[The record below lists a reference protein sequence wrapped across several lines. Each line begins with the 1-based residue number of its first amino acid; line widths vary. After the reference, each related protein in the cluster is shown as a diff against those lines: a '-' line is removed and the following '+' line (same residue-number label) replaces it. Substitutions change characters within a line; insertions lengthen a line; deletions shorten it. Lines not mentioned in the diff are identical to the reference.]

1 MEVEEQEG
9 EEEQMMLVRHGSDA
23 SASTTFTSNTIDSND
38 STNSNDDNN
47 NNDDDDD
54 ERSLVVTLIGS
65 IANLCSATLG
75 AGILALPFAFYQAGL
90 ICGTILLLASAWA
103 TSTSIGLLVESCDKY
118 KLSTYERIVERGLG
132 YKFRSIVEVSILIFC
147 CGTAVGY
154 VIAVGDIIERVI
166 PFMTPGQL
174 RIAKSLVW
182 LIAMLPLSCLRRMK
196 SLECASSVGII
207 SIITLL
213 VAATVHLI
221 HHDDEDDD
229 DDEESRHNNSE
240 ESSSPW
246 SSLLSVIGPANGS
259 WISVLQACPIFFYA
273 FSCQVNVAQIFEEL
287 PASVRGRNTAA
298 DDDSDGGKGGKIK
311 KMNWVTIS
319 GVLVCG
325 LLYASVS
332 LVTLLDFGNGVKPN
346 ILSCY
351 KLKNDGSDPL
361 LHIAFL
367 AMALAVVTA
376 FPLNIFPARVSLIL
390 MWEKN
395 QKKIINIDQ
404 QQQIICCG
412 IGGGI
417 EEQVKQSL
425 LPTNRNN
432 NGSDYNSVGRE
443 DHDPLRPPST
453 TITQQQHQNNLS
465 DGNGGGGDGGVITH
479 GNYHDEN
486 DDGRQEGENDNE
498 EFHPLQHSIV
508 TLILAGTAL
517 GFALVVPNISIVFG
531 LLGGTTSSLLGF
543 IVPGLLGLQLDRSR
557 TSAWFLVICGSIIA
571 VLTTTVTVYSMF

>member
-1 MEVEEQEG
+1 M
-9 EEEQMMLVRHGSDA
+9 
-23 SASTTFTSNTIDSND
+23 
-38 STNSNDDNN
+38 
-47 NNDDDDD
+47 
-54 ERSLVVTLIGS
+54 
-65 IANLCSATLG
+65 
-75 AGILALPFAFYQAGL
+75 ALPFAFYQAGL
-90 ICGTILLLASAWA
+90 ICGTLLLLASACA
-103 TSTSIGLLVESCDKY
+103 TSTSIGLLVESCDRY

-132 YKFRSIVEVSILIFC
+132 YKFRIVVEISILIFC

-182 LIAMLPLSCLRRMK
+182 SFAMLPLSCLRRMK

-221 HHDDEDDD
+221 HNNDDD
-229 DDEESRHNNSE
+229 AEYAEESMYNNSQ
-240 ESSSPW
+240 ESSSSW
-246 SSLLSVIGPANGS
+246 SSLLSVIGPANDS

-287 PASVRGRNTAA
+287 PASRRGRTT
-298 DDDSDGGKGGKIK
+298 DDDDDASVSGEGGKIK

-351 KLKNDGSDPL
+351 DLKNDGSDPL

-390 MWEKN
+390 MWGEN
-395 QKKIINIDQ
+395 RKKFNNND
-404 QQQIICCG
+404 QQQIISCS

-417 EEQVKQSL
+417 DEQVKQSL
-425 LPTNRNN
+425 LPTNVNN
-432 NGSDYNSVGRE
+432 NGSDYNSVE
-443 DHDPLRPPST
+443 EEDPLQSPST
-453 TITQQQHQNNLS
+453 TITQRHQNNLS
-465 DGNGGGGDGGVITH
+465 DGNSSGGGGGGMITH
-479 GNYHDEN
+479 ADNQDEN
-486 DDGRQEGENDNE
+486 EDGLQERENGDE

-517 GFALVVPNISIVFG
+517 GFALVIPDISIVFG
-531 LLGGTTSSLLGF
+531 ILGGTTSSLLGF

-557 TSAWFLVICGSIIA
+557 KSAWFLVICGIIIA
-571 VLTTTVTVYSMF
+571 VLTTTVTFYSMF